1 MYIKGLQRAS
11 NFENDSTPG
20 VLEPRLNALAHN
32 AGGMAEAVDFFL
44 RTPTLTTNNF
54 AALLPAD
61 FKFSVFKDLSL
72 FVKSGKIS
80 KA

>member
-32 AGGMAEAVDFFL
+32 AGGMAEAADFFV
-44 RTPTLTTNNF
+44 RTPILKASNF
-54 AALLPAD
+54 EAL
-61 FKFSVFKDLSL
+61 
-72 FVKSGKIS
+72 
-80 KA
+80 